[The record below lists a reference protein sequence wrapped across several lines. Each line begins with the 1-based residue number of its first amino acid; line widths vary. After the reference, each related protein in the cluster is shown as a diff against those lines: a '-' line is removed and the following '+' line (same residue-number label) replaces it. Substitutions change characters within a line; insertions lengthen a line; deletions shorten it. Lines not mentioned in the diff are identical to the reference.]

1 MNAQF
6 LTQLAETAKG
16 DGLTLTWS
24 LIRLAEKLER
34 DQQSLFDT
42 PRQGAQGGEAAAEAL
57 RLDNEALALVL
68 MAAIKATPAGGI

>member
-6 LTQLAETAKG
+6 LTQLAETAKR

-34 DQQSLFDT
+34 DQQALTQAQRHDIQ
-42 PRQGAQGGEAAAEAL
+42 RDGATAEAV

-68 MAAIKATPAGGI
+68 MAAVKAAPAGGM